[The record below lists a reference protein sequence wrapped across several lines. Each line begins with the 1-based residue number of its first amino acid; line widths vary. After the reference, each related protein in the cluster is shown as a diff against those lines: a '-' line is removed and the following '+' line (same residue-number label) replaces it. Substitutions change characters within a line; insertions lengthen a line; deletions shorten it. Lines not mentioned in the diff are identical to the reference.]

1 MLVKN
6 EDIINSQL
14 EKSIFIFWRKPDDA
28 KTTCM
33 WASSHFS
40 SSVTSR

>member
-14 EKSIFIFWRKPDDA
+14 EKSISIFWRKTDDA
-28 KTTCM
+28 KTTCIRV
-33 WASSHFS
+33 S
-40 SSVTSR
+40 T

>member
-28 KTTCM
+28 KQP
-33 WASSHFS
+33 AYERPL
-40 SSVTSR
+40 TSLPV